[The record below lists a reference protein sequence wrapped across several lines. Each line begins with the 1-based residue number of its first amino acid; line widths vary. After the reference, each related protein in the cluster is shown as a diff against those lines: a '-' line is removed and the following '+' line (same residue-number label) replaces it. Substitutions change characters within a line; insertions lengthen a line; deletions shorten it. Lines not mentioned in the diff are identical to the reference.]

1 MREVTFL
8 ACPVLPTE
16 HGTSDQEIAAFS
28 ASVCCALFS
37 NMQPPRKTANH
48 RSAEKPDKLLKTI
61 GGSVCESNAP
71 LTSKMP
77 IASFEDRES
86 HRTPFASAGRHYCCR
101 HCKQLGANVSRNS
114 PRWWRPIRTGILINC
129 P

>member
-8 ACPVLPTE
+8 ACSVLPTE
-16 HGTSDQEIAAFS
+16 HGTSDQEIAAFFAS
-28 ASVCCALFS
+28 ACCALFS

-48 RSAEKPDKLLKTI
+48 RSAEKPDKLLKTN

-77 IASFEDRES
+77 IASFEGEAQRW
-86 HRTPFASAGRHYCCR
+86 GRRRSYFS
-101 HCKQLGANVSRNS
+101 KAQ
-114 PRWWRPIRTGILINC
+114 P
-129 P
+129 